1 MKLTNPGA
9 HIIDS
14 RDRFAAARKQNER
27 DRVTRP
33 DGFARMLGNAG
44 ADRSGLNTN
53 KPDGAA

>member
-14 RDRFAAARKQNER
+14 RSRFAAARKKIENE
-27 DRVTRP
+27 RVTRP

-44 ADRSGLNTN
+44 ADLAGKNTT
-53 KPDGAA
+53 PTDAA

>member
-14 RDRFAAARKQNER
+14 RERFAAARKQNER

-33 DGFARMLGNAG
+33 DGFARMLGNAS
-44 ADRSGLNTN
+44 ADLSGKNT

>member
-14 RDRFAAARKQNER
+14 RDRFAAARKQTEK

-33 DGFARMLGNAG
+33 DGFARMLGNAS
-44 ADRSGLNTN
+44 ADLAGKFTDP
-53 KPDGAA
+53 KGAA